1 MEINTS
7 FDPTAWAAASDN
19 NSKSADN
26 ANDQTKP
33 GQVQNPQPAVP
44 LTGNELEKAKA
55 TVEELSRLGA
65 NIAESY
71 EDWWEC
77 GCALA
82 ELGPEARDLFHQ
94 VSSQSTKYREAD
106 CEKKWQECLTK
117 RDGRITIATFYKMA
131 QQAGVDLSAISRK
144 FPSEPS
150 NPHFSTSVSDD
161 TGNNKFSSS
170 EDIHNKNVMG
180 NNPTDNTPL
189 ENNSESR
196 EGMRESEGNF
206 VGLADSEEFQYTETF
221 SNKLDITTLPT
232 LLRDAVMVQDDA
244 EGRDKVMLASLTLY
258 SGAMPNVFGIY
269 DSKRVFPPIYML
281 VDAPSGADKGV
292 ISDCRQLLMPIE
304 YQIRRRYEHLS
315 EEYQEE
321 YAKWAALDKKDRA
334 KQQEPKKPPFQSLF
348 IPANSSATSCY
359 QALSDNGEWGVIF
372 ETEADTLAQALKQ
385 DYGDY
390 SDGLRKAFHHENISY
405 NRRKDDEH
413 VNLECPRLAALLTCT
428 PGQIPLLIS
437 PQQVE
442 NGLGNR
448 FLYYN
453 LKSLHQWRNVFAQ
466 CDEPRTDRFRKIG
479 ERYLELYH
487 DLWGR
492 SDHMIQ
498 FVLSIEQQQQFNDYF
513 SGLLLEQIG
522 LHGDQLDAF
531 VKRLG
536 LSTFRIAMVLTV
548 LRCNE
553 RQPRFEPLSQTVV
566 CSDEDFKTAM
576 TIADCLINH
585 TAHVYANLLPHDEQP
600 KTSGGQKLSAQEL
613 ALFRALATEFTTQD
627 CQQKATGL
635 NIPWKTAERYLG
647 NFVSKYHI
655 AERIRNGQY
664 KKR

>member
-1 MEINTS
+1 
-7 FDPTAWAAASDN
+7 
-19 NSKSADN
+19 
-26 ANDQTKP
+26 
-33 GQVQNPQPAVP
+33 
-44 LTGNELEKAKA
+44 
-55 TVEELSRLGA
+55 
-65 NIAESY
+65 
-71 EDWWEC
+71 
-77 GCALA
+77 
-82 ELGPEARDLFHQ
+82 
-94 VSSQSTKYREAD
+94 
-106 CEKKWQECLTK
+106 
-117 RDGRITIATFYKMA
+117 
-131 QQAGVDLSAISRK
+131 
-144 FPSEPS
+144 
-150 NPHFSTSVSDD
+150 
-161 TGNNKFSSS
+161 
-170 EDIHNKNVMG
+170 MG
-180 NNPTDNTPL
+180 NYPTNKASF

-221 SNKLDITTLPT
+221 SNKLDITTLPP

-466 CDEPRTDRFRKIG
+466 CDEPRTDRFHKIG

-487 DLWGR
+487 DLGGR

-613 ALFRALATEFTTQD
+613 ALFRALDTEFTTQD

-635 NIPWKTAERYLG
+635 NITWKTAERYLG